1 MIEILDRNFG
11 GEDLTA
17 IRFGSEKYE
26 VPIHLMQKEREDCI
40 LVTDEEI
47 VKYPWLG
54 VAKDTTGQYL
64 LLPKCSIEPI
74 WTIGD
79 KYRSKALEIVRKIA
93 LGINQGGKDF
103 AALSVGVMPLYRI

>member
-26 VPIHLMQKEREDCI
+26 IPIHLMQKEREDCI

-47 VKYPWLG
+47 VKYP
-54 VAKDTTGQYL
+54 
-64 LLPKCSIEPI
+64 
-74 WTIGD
+74 
-79 KYRSKALEIVRKIA
+79 
-93 LGINQGGKDF
+93 
-103 AALSVGVMPLYRI
+103 